1 MLAGVKRYAAY
12 ARATGSV
19 GTQYVKQAARSLD
32 PIATSKNP
40 GRRHPLPEVGITAPL
55 PACPVWGACPMILV
69 NPVKT

>member
-19 GTQYVKQAARSLD
+19 GTQYVKQAATFFG

-40 GRRHPLPEVGITAPL
+40 GRRHPLPEVGTTALL
-55 PACPVWGACPMILV
+55 PACLDWGACPMILA
-69 NPVKT
+69 NLVKT